1 MQISVYAASGY
12 AISIL
17 SGRLSF
23 MLGLT
28 GPNFPVDTA
37 CSATLAALH
46 CTASAT
52 RLGEC
57 ERASVC
63 GLGIL
68 EALGSLGIAAAGMTS
83 PRGRCHTF
91 DSRADGFTRA
101 EGAGAFILET
111 RDTEIDKLCHMLGSS
126 VQQDGPSAS
135 LTAPNG
141 SS

>member
-1 MQISVYAASGY
+1 MYAASGY
-12 AISIL
+12 AMSIL
-17 SGRLSF
+17 SGRLSY

-37 CSATLAALH
+37 CSATLVALH
-46 CTASAT
+46 CAASAT

-57 ERASVC
+57 GRACVC

-68 EALGSLGIAAAGMTS
+68 EALGCLGTAAAGMTS

-101 EGAGAFILET
+101 EGAGSFILENGAAK
-111 RDTEIDKLCHMLGSS
+111 IDGLCRALGSA

>member
-1 MQISVYAASGY
+1 
-12 AISIL
+12 
-17 SGRLSF
+17 

-28 GPNFPVDTA
+28 GPSFPVDTA

-46 CTASAT
+46 CAVSAT
-52 RLGEC
+52 SLGEC
-57 ERASVC
+57 KKASVC

-68 EALGSLGIAAAGMTS
+68 EALGSLGTAAAGMTS

-101 EGAGAFILET
+101 EGAGAFILES
-111 RDTEIDKLCHMLGSS
+111 RDTEIDKMCTVLGST

-135 LTAPNG
+135 LTAPNE

>member
-1 MQISVYAASGY
+1 VYAASGY

-23 MLGLT
+23 VLGLT

-37 CSATLAALH
+37 CSATLVALH
-46 CTASAT
+46 CAASAT
-52 RLGEC
+52 RLSEC

-68 EALGSLGIAAAGMTS
+68 EALGSFGTAAAGMTS

-101 EGAGAFILET
+101 EGAGAFTLES
-111 RDTEIDKLCHMLGSS
+111 RDTETDKICHVLGSA

>member
-1 MQISVYAASGY
+1 MYAASGY
-12 AISIL
+12 AIAIL
-17 SGRLSF
+17 SGRISF
-23 MLGLT
+23 VLGLT

-46 CTASAT
+46 CAASAT

-68 EALGSLGIAAAGMTS
+68 EAVGSFGIAAAGMTS

-101 EGAGAFILET
+101 EGAGAFILES
-111 RDTEIDKLCHMLGSS
+111 RSIELDKLCHVLGSA
-126 VQQDGPSAS
+126 V
-135 LTAPNG
+135 
-141 SS
+141 

>member
-1 MQISVYAASGY
+1 
-12 AISIL
+12 
-17 SGRLSF
+17 

-28 GPNFPVDTA
+28 GPSFPVDTA

-46 CTASAT
+46 CAVCAT
-52 RLGEC
+52 SLGEC

-68 EALGSLGIAAAGMTS
+68 EALGSFGTAAAGMTS
-83 PRGRCHTF
+83 LYGRCHTF
-91 DSRADGFTRA
+91 DLRADGFTRS
-101 EGAGAFILET
+101 EGAGAFILES
-111 RDTEIDKLCHMLGSS
+111 RDTEIEMCQVFGSA